1 MGRNVKEYGCEE
13 VKERI
18 INAAIKVFSIYGYSK
33 TPVHLIADE
42 AGVSKGLVFWYFNS
56 KDKLIKEVGVR
67 ALPIDIINL
76 CLTKNIEKEEL
87 LRCIASRYLD
97 KYSNISMRRLLL
109 HTMAAA
115 SVYSEIRNRVDL
127 MCKEMLED
135 ISKKVFGDSS
145 HKSRI
150 KMRMFF
156 GSLLCYAATL
166 PKDIKKDEYI
176 EIVVNNVLKHY
187 E

>member
-1 MGRNVKEYGCEE
+1 MKEYRCEE

-56 KDKLIKEVGVR
+56 KDELIKEVGIR

-76 CLTKNIEKEEL
+76 CLKKNIKNGEL
-87 LRCIASRYLD
+87 LRCIASGYLD

-109 HTMAAA
+109 HTMAVT
-115 SVYSEIRNRVDL
+115 SVYSEIRSRVDL
-127 MCKEMLED
+127 MCRKILED
-135 ISKKVFGDSS
+135 ISEKVFGDSS
-145 HKSRI
+145 HESRI

-166 PKDIKKDEYI
+166 PKDIRKDEYI
-176 EIVVNNVLKHY
+176 EIVVNNILKY
-187 E
+187 YNRNCD